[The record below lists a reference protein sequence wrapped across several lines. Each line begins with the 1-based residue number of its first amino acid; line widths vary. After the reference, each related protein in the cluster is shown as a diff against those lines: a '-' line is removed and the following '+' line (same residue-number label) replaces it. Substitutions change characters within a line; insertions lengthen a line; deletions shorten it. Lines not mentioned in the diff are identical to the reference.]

1 MARSN
6 RAARRR
12 ARRVHPDQRQPDA
25 RLALK
30 PVPILQGLPGGE
42 VYVSERE
49 LEQFAMTVFEA
60 VAAMHPG
67 MEARK
72 QAASDWGLEVTAP
85 RAEVESELIE
95 IHAALDPE
103 KGLQYVPDKRRRSA
117 TAYLEGFHA

>member
-25 RLALK
+25 RLALE

-49 LEQFAMTVFEA
+49 VEQFAMTVFEA
-60 VAAMHPG
+60 VGAMHPG
-67 MEARK
+67 MEQRRIT
-72 QAASDWGLEVTAP
+72 GERLRLEVVAP
-85 RAEVESELIE
+85 RAEAESELIE
-95 IHAALDPE
+95 IHARFDPE
-103 KGLQYVPDKRRRSA
+103 KGVTYGR
-117 TAYLEGFHA
+117 